1 MNELKKNR
9 REFLA
14 TMGAAGAGSILAG
27 SGGSLAAE
35 GKQKLAIDGGTPV
48 RKTALR
54 YRPYG
59 PDEITLVEDVY
70 QVDENLDGQP
80 DFTFGNPDFSFV
92 QFRSNLVVRWE
103 YIPGS
108 ELFLVWSQD
117 ITTSGDPSLD
127 LLPNLESNI
136 FGNGLASNIFLLK
149 ATYRFAF

>member
-1 MNELKKNR
+1 LNYTINPNLTVQYWGQPFISQGTYSSFKVITDP
-9 REFLA
+9 LA
-14 TMGAAGAGSILAG
+14 SNF
-27 SGGSLAAE
+27 SQRFVE
-35 GKQKLAIDGGTPV
+35 
-48 RKTALR
+48 
-54 YRPYG
+54 YG
-59 PDEITLVEDVY
+59 PDQITLAENTY
-70 QVDENLDGQP
+70 EVDENLDGRV
-80 DFTFGNPDFSFV
+80 DFSFDNPDFSFV